1 LREQGKNVRLIAVR
15 LLAPERPVEMAVALK
30 GIKRLLVVE
39 QSHSKQFHR
48 YLRAAYDL
56 QAEVRVF
63 NRPGPLP
70 FRPNEIIEQLIK
82 WNEGTW
88 DEGAKT

>member
-1 LREQGKNVRLIAVR
+1 MR
-15 LLAPERPVEMAVALK
+15 LLAPERPVEMAAALE
-30 GIKRLLVVE
+30 GVKRLLVVE
-39 QSHSKQFHR
+39 QSHSRQFHR

-70 FRPNEIIEQLIK
+70 FRPNEIIEQL
-82 WNEGTW
+82 NTW
-88 DEGAKT
+88 DGGAKT